1 MKKLKTDYGRRE
13 LSSLLR
19 GLDKCDSVSFWY
31 QMSRIASTA
40 TGMEHA
46 EQIAKHRDNLI
57 EHGRTTDPERQ
68 ARIDEL
74 EHERDAL
81 AAHVERY
88 RAAYVNL
95 TNCVEFADN
104 GEGCYVAGGDLMHE
118 FDAIGKASPAT
129 SIARRDARIKA
140 EALEETAEALNESGY
155 GAAAQGMR
163 IRAQH
168 YRDRAEGANTCS
180 R

>member
-81 AAHVERY
+81 TAHIDQWSALARHLANTGPFDEQVHDHIE
-88 RAAYVNL
+88 
-95 TNCVEFADN
+95 
-104 GEGCYVAGGDLMHE
+104 DL
-118 FDAIGKASPAT
+118 GRTSPAT
-129 SIARRDARIKA
+129 SLAHRDATMKA
-140 EALEETAEALNESGY
+140 EALESAAEALNESGY
-155 GAAAQGMR
+155 GAAAQGTR

-168 YRDRAEGANTCS
+168 YRAQAEGANTCS